1 MRVMG
6 FKKLLEN
13 TPEEIEI
20 PNVGRVKVRMPT
32 LKERLEVKAELKKLP
47 NYDMLTEQERASWE
61 GMLLAAKCLVEPKL
75 SIEDILNAP
84 EVAVASILN
93 EVSKWYYEKVRS
105 VSAGFLGEMRE
116 RSP

>member
-1 MRVMG
+1 MRVMS

-13 TPEEIEI
+13 SPEEIEI
-20 PNVGRVKVRMPT
+20 PKVGRVKVRMPT

-47 NYDMLTEQERASWE
+47 NYDMLTEQEKASWE

-75 SIEDILNAP
+75 TIEDILNAP

-93 EVSKWYYEKVRS
+93 EVSKWYYEKVQAVTS
-105 VSAGFLGEMRE
+105 DFLGRMGE